1 MKKVIGIDLG
11 TTNSVIGFKDLRTR
25 ILESPQDGELIKSV
39 VTQKD
44 GQFLVG
50 KNAVSY
56 AKIDLPNVI
65 FSVKRLMGMGMK
77 DKMVQQMIEEAAR
90 TRSFYGYSID
100 SLQGGT
106 DDAVAI
112 VMHGV
117 QYTPE
122 QISGEILKYIKDKA
136 SELLDDQ
143 ITHAVITVPAY
154 FTEKQKNA
162 TKLAAKYAGLKVL
175 RLLAEPTAA
184 AIAYGVD
191 ELKPGEAK
199 TVLIYDFGGG
209 TFDLSVLTIA
219 DGQYLEMGTGGDR
232 WLGGDDID
240 QALSSYIYDRV
251 CSEFDIAPDSIDG
264 LIENLPERTRYKFK
278 SAFKKKVERLKI
290 NLGVMARDD
299 FQLEDMLED
308 EDGDTIDIYL
318 TIKREE
324 FEDVVRPIIAK
335 SIDIM
340 KRFLDGINYDMD
352 LIDHILMVGGTSSI
366 PLIKD
371 MLEEA
376 FGTGKVLKSNNPMLD
391 VARGAAI
398 LAHRL
403 DDNYEPVPDAVENV
417 VHDVAYSANH
427 NMYIMLDDGECGLK
441 PERII
446 EVQTPLPQ
454 ETIKR
459 FRTTADNQKIIKIEI
474 RSDEENGKLSDS
486 GSVAFVSLDRDMP
499 RGSEIIFEFRL
510 SIDETMDLL
519 VYPQG
524 EKSKMKQ
531 VHITR
536 GNFDAKAFTTIDEEI
551 NRFNSGDY
559 SVAKRQDFE
568 KAITDKIK
576 IAEQIPLGDS
586 MSSDWAKITYETKEA
601 GESIRGRT
609 EQEKDFD
616 YRIFGAILVN
626 NYEEFV
632 RDADLEAIRS
642 LISTINDD
650 DSPMR
655 SVAAQSQLEK
665 ITDKYGLFFNI
676 FFLKMAADEAAKSNP
691 RDQSQLNDYH
701 ERVLEKVRAVDIDSA
716 MEIHEEG
723 MLLANKYI
731 DADSL
736 GTISTSIGR

>member
-1 MKKVIGIDLG
+1 
-11 TTNSVIGFKDLRTR
+11 
-25 ILESPQDGELIKSV
+25 
-39 VTQKD
+39 
-44 GQFLVG
+44 
-50 KNAVSY
+50 
-56 AKIDLPNVI
+56 
-65 FSVKRLMGMGMK
+65 MGVGMK
-77 DKMVQQMIEEAAR
+77 EDMVQKMIREAAKP
-90 TRSFYGYSID
+90 RSYYQYSIT

-106 DDAVAI
+106 DDAVAV
-112 VMHGV
+112 VMHGS

-122 QISGEILKYIKDKA
+122 QISGEILKYIKSRA
-136 SELLDDQ
+136 SDTLGDE

-175 RLLAEPTAA
+175 KLLAEPTAA

-209 TFDLSVLTIA
+209 TFDLSVLTIV

-240 QALSSYIYDRV
+240 QALSSYIYERV
-251 CSEFDIAPDSIDG
+251 CTEFDIDPNSIDG
-264 LIENLPERTRYKFK
+264 LIEKLPERTQYKFK
-278 SAFKKKVERLKI
+278 SAFKSKVERLKI

-299 FQLEDMLED
+299 FQLEDILED

-324 FEDVVRPIIAK
+324 FEEVIKPIITK
-335 SIDIM
+335 SIDILR
-340 KRFLDGINYDMD
+340 KFLGGINYDIDM
-352 LIDHILMVGGTSSI
+352 IDHILMVGGTCGI
-366 PLIKD
+366 PLIQK
-371 MLEEA
+371 MLEDA
-376 FGTGKVLKSNNPMLD
+376 FGSAKVLKSNNPMLD

-403 DDNYEPVPDAVENV
+403 DDDYEHEPDAIESVI
-417 VHDVAYSANH
+417 HDIAYSANH
-427 NMYIMLDDGECGLK
+427 NMYIMLDDGAGGLK

-446 EVQTPLPQ
+446 EVQASLPQ

-474 RSDEENGKLSDS
+474 RSDEENNKLSES
-486 GSVAFVSLDRDMP
+486 GSVAFFSLDEDRP
-499 RGSEIIFEFRL
+499 QGSEIIFEFKL

-524 EKSKMKQ
+524 EKNKMKQ

-536 GNFDAKAFTTIDEEI
+536 GNFDAKAFITIDEEI
-551 NRFNSGDY
+551 NSFNSGNF
-559 SVAKRQDFE
+559 SVTKRHDFE

-576 IAEQIPLGDS
+576 MAEQIPLGDS
-586 MSSDWAKITYETKEA
+586 MSSDWSKITYETKEV
-601 GESIRGRT
+601 GENIRSKT
-609 EQEKDFD
+609 EQERDFD

-626 NYEEFV
+626 HYDEFV
-632 RDADLEAIRS
+632 QDSDLAMIRT
-642 LISTINDD
+642 LISRIENDD
-650 DSPMR
+650 SAMQLI
-655 SVAAQSQLEK
+655 AAQSQLEK
-665 ITDKYGLFFNI
+665 LTDKYSFFFNV

-691 RDQSQLNDYH
+691 RDQHQLNDYH
-701 ERVLEKVRAVDIDSA
+701 ERVLEKIRQVDIDSA
-716 MEIHEEG
+716 MEIHKEG
-723 MLLANKYI
+723 MIIGNKYI
-731 DADSL
+731 DTDSL
-736 GTISTSIGR
+736 GKISTSIGR